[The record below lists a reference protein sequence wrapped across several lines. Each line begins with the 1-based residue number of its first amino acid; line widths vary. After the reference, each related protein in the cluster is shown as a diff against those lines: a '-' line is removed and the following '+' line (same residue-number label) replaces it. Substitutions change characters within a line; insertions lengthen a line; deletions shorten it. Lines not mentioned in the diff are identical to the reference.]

1 MAQRRTGNNIRMTVG
16 IGLGVAVLVAVGK
29 GSKEVAIS
37 TTWFAYILA
46 VWLSFVVFRHENGS
60 YKRKRCK

>member
-1 MAQRRTGNNIRMTVG
+1 MTVG

-37 TTWFAYILA
+37 TTWFACILA